1 MGLRK
6 PREHR
11 RMHRV
16 GLLLSSAALL
26 LLQGCGSDD
35 EGGSTGGPAQGKIT
49 VVQPQE
55 GQSVATHSTPFEIT
69 LDSTVDSNRLTVTL
83 NSQDMTSHIR
93 LNGST
98 ATGHVYG
105 MQPGSNTLEFTAP
118 GLQGGTAKA
127 RVQFTFAPKPIEDVP
142 LSNTLHVSALEGIVD
157 VLVDPWGVHHIYTME
172 DNPDDLAFMQ
182 GYITGKQRLFQ
193 IDFFRKVAQ
202 GRLAE
207 LLGTALDS
215 SVLDTDLTL
224 RTLFLTHERGG
235 VEHIDQVLAED
246 LEDRNPELYSF
257 ISRFAEGV
265 SAYIEDLNQGRNGA
279 VLPQQYRLLNT
290 LELFGVL
297 GPYEIEP
304 FTVTHLLAIARL
316 QQWQLSDSTFEE
328 INRKLDWEAVRE
340 AEQSGAIPA
349 GTRDD
354 LFRSAPADPT
364 TTLKPGEP
372 GYVGPVLAAQGT
384 MLTSIAT
391 SGARTDTGKGRTETL
406 RKAVQRM
413 QRARQM
419 LWGTLEK
426 PFSNNWLLAP
436 SRTASGFAIL
446 SNDPHLSLS
455 NPSIFHPIHGDNK
468 SFSQGEINY
477 SGCTFPGIPG
487 IMLGQNERIA
497 WGGTV
502 AGYDVTDLYEEE
514 VQINGDTKT
523 VMFQGGPVAVETVYE
538 TFRVRGGDA
547 VVIPIDFVPHHGP
560 QVPGDPGSADPGLT
574 PENNLTVRWTGQF
587 ITRDLDAFYGLL
599 LAEDIDDFFEAI
611 EDFGVGAQ
619 NWVGADVNGE
629 IAYFPH
635 AHIPIRSEA
644 ALTEEHPPYLPYPGT
659 GAYEWLQDD
668 QGSPLYLPPDQIPQ
682 ARNPSRGWLSTAN
695 NDINGATL
703 DNDPLNEG
711 RYLSFSQAVGFR
723 EGRIAEL
730 LPNLDKEDGDL
741 DHMKQIQ
748 GDHLS
753 LLAERVRP
761 YLLAALANED
771 VMGGLSPE
779 ERSRVE
785 EAASHIS
792 AWDLRCETGLPDPFT
807 GEQPS
812 SEDVESS
819 AAASIFFV
827 CLNRLTQAVFD
838 DEMSRAGTGLGTTDR
853 AKALLHILEN
863 TGEGADSPFYVHTL
877 GPGGESGLWDNLD
890 TPDNEETRDEII
902 VQAMVQALGDLP
914 SLMGSS
920 NMNIWRWGEIH
931 RLTYRLEGLG
941 SAILAYNLPGYNIW
955 DQLFGADTKGYPRS
969 GGQWTVDP
977 ANYSLSGL
985 DFRPGSGPAMRMV
998 VELEEG
1004 VLKAYNVIPGGSN
1017 DLQPNA
1023 DIFNPVQIR
1032 PDIHYGDQIP
1042 LWLANEY
1049 RPQLIFWEDATH
1061 AAESRIRFEPQ

>member
-1 MGLRK
+1 
-6 PREHR
+6 
-11 RMHRV
+11 
-16 GLLLSSAALL
+16 
-26 LLQGCGSDD
+26 
-35 EGGSTGGPAQGKIT
+35 
-49 VVQPQE
+49 
-55 GQSVATHSTPFEIT
+55 
-69 LDSTVDSNRLTVTL
+69 
-83 NSQDMTSHIR
+83 MTSHIR
-93 LNGST
+93 LDGST
-98 ATGHVYG
+98 ATGYVYG

-127 RVQFTFAPKPIEDVP
+127 RVQFTFAPRPIEDVP
-142 LSNTLHVSALEGIVD
+142 LSNTLQVSALEGTVD

-182 GYITGKQRLFQ
+182 GYITAKHRLFQ

-224 RTLFLTHERGG
+224 RTLFLTHERGT
-235 VEHIDQVLAED
+235 VEHIDQVLTED

-265 SAYIEDLNQGRNGA
+265 SAYIEDVNLGVNGA

-304 FTVTHLLAIARL
+304 FTVTHLLAIGRL

-340 AEQSGAIPA
+340 AEQSGAIPE

-372 GYVGPVLAAQGT
+372 GYVGPVLAAQST
-384 MLTSIAT
+384 RMTSVASSNVQTEI
-391 SGARTDTGKGRTETL
+391 GKGRTKTL
-406 RKAVQRM
+406 RNAVQRM
-413 QRARQM
+413 QQARQM
-419 LWGTLEK
+419 LWGTQEK

-468 SFSQGEINY
+468 SFSQGEFNY

-514 VQINGDTKT
+514 IQIDGDTKT

-538 TFRVRGGDA
+538 TFRVRGGDD

-587 ITRDLDAFYGLL
+587 ITRDFDAFYGLL
-599 LAEDIDDFFEAI
+599 RAEDIDDFFETI

-659 GAYEWLQDD
+659 GEYEWLQDD

-730 LPNLDKEDGDL
+730 LPTLDKDEGDL

-761 YLLAALANED
+761 HLLAALANED
-771 VMGGLSPE
+771 VTGDLSPE

-785 EAASHIS
+785 EAAGHIS
-792 AWDLRCETGLPDPFT
+792 AWDLRCKTGLPDPFS

-819 AAASIFFV
+819 VAASIFFV

-863 TGEGADSPFYVHTL
+863 TGEGEDSPFYVHTL

-890 TPDNEETRDEII
+890 TPDKEETRDEII

-920 NMNIWRWGEIH
+920 NMNSWRWGEIH

-941 SAILAYNLPGYNIW
+941 SAILAYNLPGYDIW
-955 DQLFGADTKGYPRS
+955 DQLFGEDTKGYPRS

-1017 DLQPNA
+1017 DLQPSA

-1049 RPQLIFWEDATH
+1049 RPQLIFWEDVTH
-1061 AAESRIRFEPQ
+1061 VADSRIRFEPQ

>member
-1 MGLRK
+1 MGLR
-6 PREHR
+6 RLRGNR

-16 GLLLSSAALL
+16 GLLLLSAALL
-26 LLQGCGSDD
+26 LFQGCGSDD
-35 EGGSTGGPAQGKIT
+35 EGESTGGPAQGRIT

-55 GQSVATHSTPFEIT
+55 GQSVTTHSTPFEVT
-69 LDSTVDSNRLTVTL
+69 LDSKVDSNRLTVTL
-83 NSQDMTSHIR
+83 NSQDMTSHMR
-93 LNGST
+93 LNGGT

-118 GLQGGTAKA
+118 GLRGGTAKA
-127 RVQFTFAPKPIEDVP
+127 RVSFTFAPKPVEDVS
-142 LSNTLHVSALEGIVD
+142 LSNTLGISGLEGIVD
-157 VLVDPWGVHHIYTME
+157 VLVDPWGVHHIYTMG
-172 DNPDDLAFMQ
+172 DNPDDLYFMQ
-182 GYITGKQRLFQ
+182 GYITARHRLFQ

-224 RTLFLTHERGG
+224 RTLFLTRERGT
-235 VEHIDQVLAED
+235 VEHLDQVLAAD
-246 LEDRNPELYSF
+246 LEDRNPDLYSVM
-257 ISRFAEGV
+257 SLFAEGV
-265 SAYIEDLNQGRNGA
+265 SAYIEDLKQGRNGA
-279 VLPQQYRLLNT
+279 VLPQQYGLLDT
-290 LELFGVL
+290 LELFGLL

-304 FTVTHLLAIARL
+304 FTVTHLLAIGRL
-316 QQWQLSDSTFEE
+316 QQWDLSDSTFEE

-340 AEQSGAIPA
+340 AEQSGAIPT

-354 LFRSAPADPT
+354 LFRSAPADPA

-372 GYVGPVLAAQGT
+372 GYVGPALAAQGT
-384 MLTSIAT
+384 MVATLAT
-391 SGARTDTGKGRTETL
+391 SGARTDTGGGTETL
-406 RKAVQRM
+406 RKAAQRM
-413 QRARQM
+413 QRVRQM
-419 LWGTLEK
+419 LWGTRER

-468 SFSQGEINY
+468 SFSQGETNY

-514 VQINGDTKT
+514 VQIDGDTKT
-523 VMFQGGPVAVETVYE
+523 VMFQGGPVPVETVYE
-538 TFRVRGGDA
+538 TFRVRGGED

-560 QVPGDPGSADPGLT
+560 QVPGDPRSADPGLT

-587 ITRDLDAFYGLL
+587 VTYDFDAFYGLL
-599 LAEDIDDFFEAI
+599 RAENIDDFLEAL
-611 EDFGVGAQ
+611 ENFGVGAQ

-644 ALTEEHPPYLPYPGT
+644 ALTKEHPPYLPYPGT
-659 GAYEWLQDD
+659 GAYEWLQDE
-668 QGSPLYLPPDQIPQ
+668 QGRPLYLAPDRIPQ
-682 ARNPSRGWLSTAN
+682 ARNPSRGWLATAN

-711 RYLSFSQAVGFR
+711 RYLSYSQAVGFR
-723 EGRIAEL
+723 AGRISDL
-730 LPNLDKEDGDL
+730 LPNLDKEDGDP

-761 YLLAALANED
+761 YLLEALADEE

-785 EAASHIS
+785 EAAGHIS
-792 AWDLRCETGLPDPFT
+792 AWDLRCETGLPDPFS

-812 SEDVESS
+812 PEDVESS
-819 AAASIFFV
+819 TAASIFFV

-838 DEMSRAGTGLGTTDR
+838 DEMSRAGRDLGTDNR
-853 AKALLHILEN
+853 AKALLHILEH
-863 TGEGADSPFYVHTL
+863 TGEAADSPFYVHTL
-877 GPGGESGLWDNLD
+877 GPGGESRLWDNLD
-890 TPDNEETRDEII
+890 TPDKEETRDEII
-902 VQAMVQALGDLP
+902 VQATVRALNDLA
-914 SLMGSS
+914 SLMGTS
-920 NMNIWRWGEIH
+920 NMNSWRWGEIH

-941 SAILAYNLPGYNIW
+941 SAVLAYNLPGYSIW
-955 DQLFGADTKGYPRS
+955 DQVLGSDAKGYPRS
-969 GGQWTVDP
+969 GGLWTVDP

-1004 VLKAYNVIPGGSN
+1004 VLRASNVIPGGAN
-1017 DLQPNA
+1017 DLQPGA
-1023 DIFNPVQIR
+1023 DIFNPVRVR

-1042 LWLANEY
+1042 LWLANQY
-1049 RPQLIFWEDATH
+1049 RPQLIFWEDVTDV
-1061 AAESRIRFEPQ
+1061 AESRIRFQPE